1 MKCKYIIAC
10 FAVLSSFL
18 SCKQSA
24 ELKTLTI
31 LFPNT
36 PWEYKTNMNNGWIK
50 GNGEICEFA
59 DSVLL
64 KDADT
69 ITCRVK
75 FELNQPGRL
84 KSYTLKSNLQ
94 SDYRI
99 YLNGHE
105 IVQITNYPMPSD
117 ICENLT
123 DKKTLKKY
131 TDKISYSTRIKEEIF
146 QRKANELIIVAYNPQ
161 PLITGYRPN
170 IQLLAKQKITGR
182 IIFENLRRKSDP
194 SIPVVEINTLEK
206 EIPDEPRIR
215 AHMLISVPPG
225 KKNPKNSDFEYNGMI
240 NIELRGST
248 SQSFPKKSYNIETVD
263 SQNVNLNVGLL
274 GLPAEND
281 WVLYGPYIDKS
292 QIRNALAY
300 SLFGK
305 MGHYTPGTRFCELIL
320 NNEYKGIYVFT
331 EKIKRDK
338 NRVNI
343 SKLTGNDDSGMNLT
357 GGYIVSLDKNPK
369 GFTWNSK
376 YSGYESTGR
385 TYYNCY
391 YPKSEDMNEAQTQ
404 YIMNFI
410 RSFEDYIFKHSDL
423 SFLYDS
429 VIDIRSFID
438 YFIINELAKNVDA
451 YRLSTYFYKDRDNID
466 RKLYMGP
473 VWDFNLAFGLP
484 EYFKGYYID
493 GWIYKENKNIIPFW
507 WQRLLQDQTF
517 RNALENRW
525 IELRSGALS
534 TKSVIRI
541 VDSLA
546 NQITTAVDRNYSEFD
561 IIGKDVMWNYFT
573 GSSYTDELNY
583 LKFWL
588 TERLK
593 WMDDNILL
601 LIESELNQI
610 SP

>member
-1 MKCKYIIAC
+1 MKCKCIIAC
-10 FAVLSSFL
+10 LAILSSFL

-24 ELKTLTI
+24 ELKTLTVV
-31 LFPNT
+31 FPNM
-36 PWEYKTNMNNGWIK
+36 PWEYKTNRNNDWIK
-50 GNGEICEFA
+50 GRGEICA
-59 DSVLL
+59 ITDSALVQY
-64 KDADT
+64 ADT

-75 FELNQPGRL
+75 FDLDQQRRL

-99 YLNGHE
+99 YLNGYE
-105 IVQITNYPMPSD
+105 IAQISHYPMSYD
-117 ICENLT
+117 IQENLN
-123 DKKTLKKY
+123 DKKTHEKY
-131 TDKISYSTRIKEEIF
+131 IDKITHSTRIKEALF
-146 QRKANELIIVAYNPQ
+146 RRKGNELIIVAFNPQ
-161 PLITGYRPN
+161 PLITGFRPN
-170 IQLLAKQKITGR
+170 IQLLAKQKVPGIR
-182 IIFENLRRKSDP
+182 IPGNLRHKSAP
-194 SIPVVEINTLEK
+194 SIPVVKINTFGK
-206 EIPDEPRIR
+206 EIPDEPRIN
-215 AHMLISVPPG
+215 AHMQIYTPSG
-225 KKNPKNSDFEYNGMI
+225 KKNLKKKDVEYNGLI

-263 SQNVNLNVGLL
+263 SQNENLNVGLL

-300 SLFGK
+300 SLFGQ

-343 SKLTGNDDSGMNLT
+343 SKLTGNDDSGMNMT

-376 YSGYESTGR
+376 YSGYESSGR

-391 YPKSEDMNEAQTQ
+391 YPKPGDMNEAQTQ

-410 RSFEDYIFKHSDL
+410 RSFEDYIFYHSDL

-429 VIDIRSFID
+429 IIDIRSFID
-438 YFIINELAKNVDA
+438 YFIINELAKNIDA
-451 YRLSTYFYKDRDNID
+451 YRLSTYFHKDRDNID

-484 EYFKGYYID
+484 NYFKGYYID
-493 GWIYKENKNIIPFW
+493 GWIYKENQNLIPFW

-525 IELRSGALS
+525 FELRSGALS
-534 TKSVIRI
+534 TKSII
-541 VDSLA
+541 KTIDSLA
-546 NQITTAVDRNYSEFD
+546 DQITTAVDRNYSEFD

-588 TERLK
+588 TERLE
-593 WMDDNILL
+593 WMDDNLK
-601 LIESELNQI
+601 
-610 SP
+610 